1 MYCLMDILNCVT
13 QQVLQ
18 RALGITIL
26 SNLHKPGLILNISL
40 EEACTPLDRRNYLGP
55 YIPRDFLPC
64 PFVPPLPQVSVQWC
78 CVVWAVPAQVSCAGA
93 HSQLS
98 VSPRWSSSPDLCSTV
113 AWHSQHF
120 IRNDPL
126 CSQSLTIPLLSRI
139 KFEFSPVSPEDHLP
153 RHKSACSY

>member
-1 MYCLMDILNCVT
+1 MDILNCVT

-78 CVVWAVPAQVSCAGA
+78 CVVWAVPAQVSCAGLERIP
-93 HSQLS
+93 SS
-98 VSPRWSSSPDLCSTV
+98 RCPRAGP
-113 AWHSQHF
+113 A
-120 IRNDPL
+120 PL
-126 CSQSLTIPLLSRI
+126 TCAAPWRGTAGIS
-139 KFEFSPVSPEDHLP
+139 
-153 RHKSACSY
+153 